1 MQEDD
6 LCRRAAEDREREK
19 EMTLGEGKKKV
30 YELLDEYSSGGEIT
44 VDDDIEL
51 KLADFFDMAQKRV
64 AQVKR
69 ILAIKEIKRR
79 DGVTEYAMPSGFG
92 SLYRVWRDGQV
103 TNRYRWKQGKI
114 VIPED
119 DSAAKIEIEYF
130 KIPDT
135 INADMDDETEFEVDE
150 DAAQAMPYYVAAQH
164 LFPDLVVDYGAYMQE
179 FNSILASLDTRI
191 PGSSGGG
198 GLQNTF
204 FRGG

>member
-6 LCRRAAEDREREK
+6 LCRRAAADREREK

-79 DGVTEYAMPSGFG
+79 EGVTEYAMPSGFG

-103 TNRYRWKQGKI
+103 TTRYRWKQGKI
-114 VIPED
+114 VIPES

-135 INADMDDETEFEVDE
+135 INAETDDETEFEVDE
-150 DAAQAMPYYVAAQH
+150 DAAQAMPYYVAAQQ
-164 LFPDLVVDYGAYMQE
+164 LLPDLVTDYGAMLQMYNYQV
-179 FNSILASLDTRI
+179 SLLTTAQPDENRRVTQ
-191 PGSSGGG
+191 S
-198 GLQNTF
+198 L
-204 FRGG
+204 FRR

>member
-1 MQEDD
+1 
-6 LCRRAAEDREREK
+6 
-19 EMTLGEGKKKV
+19 MTLGEGKKKV

-103 TNRYRWKQGKI
+103 TVSSHAPAKGATAISHNFYHILLHESLNLFSFWKQK
-114 VIPED
+114 
-119 DSAAKIEIEYF
+119 F
-130 KIPDT
+130 
-135 INADMDDETEFEVDE
+135 
-150 DAAQAMPYYVAAQH
+150 
-164 LFPDLVVDYGAYMQE
+164 
-179 FNSILASLDTRI
+179 
-191 PGSSGGG
+191 
-198 GLQNTF
+198 
-204 FRGG
+204 